1 MYGDQ
6 MSILYHSQQLVY
18 LHLQENNVLIEHV
31 IPELEQRSLMAVAMR
46 IYNRINRFSQT
57 HRLERLME
65 IAEDDRI
72 DETERAEF
80 DLIMLDIR
88 EIIKSGLEMDVFCAH
103 STPGA

>member
-1 MYGDQ
+1 MKEFTMNANEYLPLRDVVFNTLREAILRGD
-6 MSILYHSQQLVY
+6 
-18 LHLQENNVLIEHV
+18 
-31 IPELEQRSLMAVAMR
+31 LEPG
-46 IYNRINRFSQT
+46 
-57 HRLERLME
+57 ERLME

-103 STPGA
+103 STPGT